1 MSLLELGDTLF
12 DLAYRSCDTIER
24 GRDMLEQAMDCYLR
38 IPIQANSAAASEND
52 DNDDDDDDDRREA
65 TVNVPLSLRVLE
77 RQALL
82 LMVLGYENDAERVVR
97 EALVEKQESLESVAE
112 QNDESPRVDLSE
124 PTHFSFRHLLF
135 WIKVRQLIEARNE
148 HPDSSNNDRGSNDY
162 HNSNSGEKHQEA
174 LDETG
179 KMALPTE
186 IEQLWQEMNTELPE
200 FGMRIMEA
208 IPLSPDIAPGLFCD
222 EYAPVEFWQ
231 LLQDMIFF
239 SPSIRDFVE
248 DELMIVD
255 TDPGR

>member
-97 EALVEKQESLESVAE
+97 EALVEKQES
-112 QNDESPRVDLSE
+112 
-124 PTHFSFRHLLF
+124 
-135 WIKVRQLIEARNE
+135 
-148 HPDSSNNDRGSNDY
+148 
-162 HNSNSGEKHQEA
+162 
-174 LDETG
+174 
-179 KMALPTE
+179 
-186 IEQLWQEMNTELPE
+186 
-200 FGMRIMEA
+200 
-208 IPLSPDIAPGLFCD
+208 
-222 EYAPVEFWQ
+222 
-231 LLQDMIFF
+231 
-239 SPSIRDFVE
+239 
-248 DELMIVD
+248 
-255 TDPGR
+255 